1 MKIKQGKRVNFNLDV
16 YSVKISVPVL
26 PLDPLIF
33 LELYLFLKESWSAG
47 GQLAE
52 QLLIWD

>member
-1 MKIKQGKRVNFNLDV
+1 MDV

-33 LELYLFLKESWSAG
+33 LELYLFLEESWSAG